1 MAKKLLI
8 SVISLIIIAFVIVVI
23 VFNEQEYTS
32 NLFYMDT
39 YISVKV
45 LTSKY
50 KSNVILN
57 DIDKIFN
64 KYENMTNRYSD
75 SELSKI
81 NNKVGTFEISNELSD
96 MIKISLEWYNKSNG
110 LFNINIG
117 NIVDVWKKYRTNKN
131 GVPTV
136 DELNLDINIDNISLY
151 GNKITVKNANIDLG
165 ALVKGYVTNELK
177 SYLKSKN
184 IKKYVIN
191 AGGNVIVGNKK
202 NDYKIGI
209 QNPDGGLLTTVNV
222 NNKCVVTSGGYE
234 RYYEYNGV
242 RYHHIINPFTK
253 FPSNYMKSVTVI
265 SKDCTKA
272 DIMSTTLFLMTIEDG
287 KKLAESNN
295 VKVIWYSNDN
305 EIIEENYE

>member
-45 LTSKY
+45 TTSKY

-177 SYLKSKN
+177 SELSSK
-184 IKKYVIN
+184 
-191 AGGNVIVGNKK
+191 AMF
-202 NDYKIGI
+202 
-209 QNPDGGLLTTVNV
+209 
-222 NNKCVVTSGGYE
+222 SW
-234 RYYEYNGV
+234 
-242 RYHHIINPFTK
+242 TK
-253 FPSNYMKSVTVI
+253 
-265 SKDCTKA
+265 
-272 DIMSTTLFLMTIEDG
+272 
-287 KKLAESNN
+287 
-295 VKVIWYSNDN
+295 
-305 EIIEENYE
+305 